1 MTDREGT
8 PRSAARNDQPVVK
21 KVKEYDLLF
30 PISTPPAV
38 ERQQVEKTPSL
49 PFHVTPPSDS
59 AASIC
64 RPIGG
69 DHKSG
74 GGGWTTKWTSPRY
87 PNQGGS
93 GRFHSDSFGYNPS
106 FRPPPYSPS
115 IHPPYQHPIAY
126 QAPWQ
131 YQYAWS
137 SPSGA
142 AGVSVHTPPGAYHHP
157 SSGCWP
163 WSQSRHASIATNNE
177 ALHSSEDFNSEK
189 RKCTDLV
196 NTPNTATWK
205 KRKWCKGAD
214 VWSRLSGRGQD
225 DEKENEDPATIG
237 ATKCGIHDDIAKMD
251 GANGEDNEE
260 AAADDK
266 HTTHGT
272 KQKVWY
278 KAVPGGD
285 AMHYRTKE
293 AAEDAMKHVVEGGS
307 FLRAQGTKMPSK
319 GRVGKQWYFCCKE
332 SSCPLLVR
340 IKEVQ
345 HVVTWDGASQCVVW
359 YIVEHSTSEKNGQMR
374 DKHNHALPQQYDTS
388 RSSVKARA
396 GSTPV

>member
-8 PRSAARNDQPVVK
+8 PGSAALKDHPVVE

-30 PISTPPAV
+30 PISTPPAAA
-38 ERQQVEKTPSL
+38 RQQVDKTPSP

-64 RPIGG
+64 RPTG
-69 DHKSG
+69 DRMS
-74 GGGWTTKWTSPRY
+74 GGGWTTKWMSPRF
-87 PNQGGS
+87 PNHCS
-93 GRFHSDSFGYNPS
+93 GRRHSDSYGYNPS

-115 IHPPYQHPIAY
+115 FHPPYQHPIAY
-126 QAPWQ
+126 QAPWP

-142 AGVSVHTPPGAYHHP
+142 PGLLVHTPPGAYNHLSP
-157 SSGCWP
+157 GCWP
-163 WSQSRHASIATNNE
+163 CSQSRHPSIATHNE
-177 ALHSSEDFNSEK
+177 ALHSSGDFNSEK
-189 RKCTDLV
+189 RKTSDLV
-196 NTPNTATWK
+196 NTPNTAAWK

-214 VWSRLSGRGQD
+214 VWSRLSGGGRD
-225 DEKENEDPATIG
+225 DDKENEDPATTG
-237 ATKCGIHDDIAKMD
+237 PTKCGIHDAIAKMD
-251 GANGEDNEE
+251 GTNGEENEG
-260 AAADDK
+260 AADDDK
-266 HTTHGT
+266 QSTPGT

-285 AMHYRTKE
+285 AMYYRTKE

-340 IKEVQ
+340 IKEVE
-345 HVVTWDGASQCVVW
+345 HVVTWDGASQRVVW

-374 DKHNHALPQQYDTS
+374 DKHNHALPHQYDTF
-388 RSSVKARA
+388 RSSVKARG